1 MLFAGWLAS
10 RLQWD
15 VEQLPSEFAQEL
27 WFGCRNTDRAL
38 RLILRRVEMAT
49 MKPGRL
55 AQVEFQSGAGEGASF
70 VVKRTDNGLHLETQA
85 VIGGRVCPGRTLP
98 VRNRS
103 TALLLAREM
112 EILTND
118 VTYEDAVR
126 KAAGMMTV
134 E

>member
-1 MLFAGWLAS
+1 MSHA
-10 RLQWD
+10 
-15 VEQLPSEFAQEL
+15 
-27 WFGCRNTDRAL
+27 
-38 RLILRRVEMAT
+38 ILRRVEMAT

-55 AQVEFQSGAGEGASF
+55 AQVELRTREGEGASF
-70 VVKRTDNGLHLETQA
+70 VVKRTDNGHHLETQA
-85 VIGGRVCPGRTLP
+85 VFGGRVCPGRTLP

-103 TALLLAREM
+103 IAHLLAREM

-126 KAAGMMTV
+126 QAAGMMNA